1 MRNWLKSCLT
11 CFNIAIA
18 LRLAFEAVM
27 GQAVVATTITAN
39 GCTITDAA
47 ANRDRVLMIKGMM
60 PECGWWSKQTTGGPT
75 MASPQDSPA
84 SCRRK

>member
-60 PECGWWSKQTTGGPT
+60 AGVWMVVEANNGRAHDGQSAGFARQLP
-75 MASPQDSPA
+75 
-84 SCRRK
+84 